1 MITIENYI
9 RDINDF
15 PKEGIV
21 FKDITPLLNNPEAVT
36 YTLQALLIC
45 YQITK

>member
-1 MITIENYI
+1 MDFKTFI

-21 FKDITPLLNNPEAVT
+21 FKDITPLFGKSNVLNEAGRI
-36 YTLQALLIC
+36 QGEIFSALLI
-45 YQITK
+45 